1 MCEAHS
7 LKMNY
12 VKKKKKSIRIIK
24 ECIMTPDRFIE
35 VINGEYLSSENTI
48 QTENVLQHVTMI
60 VML

>member
-1 MCEAHS
+1 
-7 LKMNY
+7 
-12 VKKKKKSIRIIK
+12 
-24 ECIMTPDRFIE
+24 MTPDRFIE